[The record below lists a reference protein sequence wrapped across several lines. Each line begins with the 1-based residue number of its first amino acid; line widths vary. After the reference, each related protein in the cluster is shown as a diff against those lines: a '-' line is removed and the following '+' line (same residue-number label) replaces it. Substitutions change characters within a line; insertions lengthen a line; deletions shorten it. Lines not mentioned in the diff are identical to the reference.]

1 MRDGIDFFNI
11 CDGNTDG
18 NAVIATFDAVGLYIN
33 IANSFRLET
42 DRYF

>member
-1 MRDGIDFFNI
+1 MRDGIDFVNK
-11 CDGNTDG
+11 CDRNTYR

-33 IANSFRLET
+33 IANSFRLEA